1 MSLKNRI
8 NEAFKDAMRKKEK
21 ARLNALKLLRNE
33 IKLKEKSSKAELDDG
48 EILRLLAK
56 QIKQRD
62 ESIAQYNEAGRD
74 DLAAEER
81 AEKEALAEFMPRQ
94 LTDDELGE
102 VLSRIIAATGAS
114 SPKDMGRVM
123 KAAMAELAGKADGK
137 KVSEM
142 VRARLA

>member
-8 NEAFKDAMRKKEK
+8 NEAFKDAMRQKER

-33 IKLKEKSSKAELDDG
+33 IKLKEKGSKAELDDG

-94 LTDDELGE
+94 LTDDEIGE
-102 VLSRIIAATGAS
+102 ALDRIIADTGAS

-137 KVSEM
+137 KVSDM